1 MLSTKSLRV
10 RFVIQLASAS
20 LMLIVIFSVMLYNYM
35 RITIFETP
43 VQNLIQRAQKIV
55 EVSVAPEKISSFLQN
70 TPGEYESKIIENE
83 SINKPKFIESSEG
96 GRSYL
101 QLHYPYGKDKILSIR
116 ADVSVYANIV
126 NQILIDIILVNL
138 TMIFLVV
145 FYAMFLSRMLLMPIK
160 LISQR
165 LASVDEKFLKPIDG
179 AEIPSEF
186 NMLSNSI
193 NRLLERIETFILYQ
207 KELFIGIAHELKT
220 PLAVMK
226 TKNEVTLIK
235 PRESEKYIEA
245 LKNNNDSID
254 SMNKMISSIL
264 EIGRQEGAQFE
275 APEQTDMIAYLREL
289 CVGFKILARTAG
301 KDLTM
306 DLKPERLEI
315 SVQKSLFMHVIQN
328 FIQNAI
334 KFSPDGE
341 KVLIESEISDGNFIV
356 RVANK
361 GEPLNEEI
369 DYFAP
374 FKRYGGKSGAGLGLF
389 LAKNAAQAMGAQVD
403 LKNDK
408 GRSLIVAI
416 FKLPLKNLRNSPKF
430 RYFKTK

>member
-1 MLSTKSLRV
+1 
-10 RFVIQLASAS
+10 
-20 LMLIVIFSVMLYNYM
+20 M

-55 EVSVAPEKISSFLQN
+55 EASVPPEKISSFLQDAS
-70 TPGEYESKIIENE
+70 GEYESKIIENE

-101 QLHYPYGKDKILSIR
+101 QLHYPYGKDKILSIK

-235 PRESEKYIEA
+235 PRESEKYVEA

-254 SMNKMISSIL
+254 NMNKMISSIL

-306 DLKPERLEI
+306 DLKPEQLEI

-341 KVLIESEISDGNFIV
+341 KVLIESEISDGDFIV

-374 FKRYGGKSGAGLGLF
+374 FKRYGGKPGAGLGLF

-403 LKNDK
+403 LKNDQS
-408 GRSLIVAI
+408 RHLIVAS
-416 FKLPLKNLRNSPKF
+416 FKLPLKNLKNNPKF

>member
-1 MLSTKSLRV
+1 
-10 RFVIQLASAS
+10 
-20 LMLIVIFSVMLYNYM
+20 MLIVIFSVMLYNYM

-55 EVSVAPEKISSFLQN
+55 DAPVPPEKISSFLQN

-83 SINKPKFIESSEG
+83 SINKPKFVESSEDG
-96 GRSYL
+96 KSYL
-101 QLHYPYGKDKILSIR
+101 QLHYPYGKDKILSIK

-165 LASVDEKFLKPIDG
+165 LASVDEKFLKPIDA

-186 NMLSNSI
+186 SPLSNSI

-289 CVGFKILARTAG
+289 CVGFKILARTVG

-306 DLKPERLEI
+306 DLKPEQLEI

-374 FKRYGGKSGAGLGLF
+374 FKRYGGKPGAGLGLF

>member
-1 MLSTKSLRV
+1 
-10 RFVIQLASAS
+10 
-20 LMLIVIFSVMLYNYM
+20 MLIVIFSVMLYNYM

-43 VQNLIQRAQKIV
+43 VQNLILRAQKIV
-55 EVSVAPEKISSFLQN
+55 DASVPPDKISSFLQN
-70 TPGEYESKIIENE
+70 TPGEYESKIIENGGL
-83 SINKPKFIESSEG
+83 NKPKFIESSEG

-101 QLHYPYGKDKILSIR
+101 QLHYPYDKDKILSIR

-235 PRESEKYIEA
+235 PRESEKYVEA

-254 SMNKMISSIL
+254 NMNKMISSIL

-275 APEQTDMIAYLREL
+275 APEQTDI
-289 CVGFKILARTAG
+289 
-301 KDLTM
+301 
-306 DLKPERLEI
+306 
-315 SVQKSLFMHVIQN
+315 
-328 FIQNAI
+328 
-334 KFSPDGE
+334 
-341 KVLIESEISDGNFIV
+341 
-356 RVANK
+356 
-361 GEPLNEEI
+361 
-369 DYFAP
+369 
-374 FKRYGGKSGAGLGLF
+374 
-389 LAKNAAQAMGAQVD
+389 
-403 LKNDK
+403 
-408 GRSLIVAI
+408 
-416 FKLPLKNLRNSPKF
+416 
-430 RYFKTK
+430 

>member
-1 MLSTKSLRV
+1 
-10 RFVIQLASAS
+10 
-20 LMLIVIFSVMLYNYM
+20 MLIVIFSVMLYNYM

-55 EVSVAPEKISSFLQN
+55 EVSVPPEKISSFLQDAS
-70 TPGEYESKIIENE
+70 GEYESKIIENE

-101 QLHYPYGKDKILSIR
+101 QLHYPYGKDKILSIK

-165 LASVDEKFLKPIDG
+165 LASVDEKFLKPIDA

-186 NMLSNSI
+186 SPLSNSI

-306 DLKPERLEI
+306 DLKPEQLEI

-374 FKRYGGKSGAGLGLF
+374 FKRYGGKPGAGLGLF

-403 LKNDK
+403 LKNDEA
-408 GRSLIVAI
+408 RLLIVAI

>member
-1 MLSTKSLRV
+1 
-10 RFVIQLASAS
+10 
-20 LMLIVIFSVMLYNYM
+20 MLIVIFSVMLYNYM

-43 VQNLIQRAQKIV
+43 VQNLILRAQKIV
-55 EVSVAPEKISSFLQN
+55 DASVPPDKISSFLQN
-70 TPGEYESKIIENE
+70 TPGEYESKIIENGGL
-83 SINKPKFIESSEG
+83 NKPKFIESSEG

-101 QLHYPYGKDKILSIR
+101 QLHYPYDKDKILSIR

-165 LASVDEKFLKPIDG
+165 LASVDEKFLKPSDG

-235 PRESEKYIEA
+235 PRESEKYVEA

-254 SMNKMISSIL
+254 NMNKMIGSIL

-275 APEQTDMIAYLREL
+275 APEQTDIIAYLKEL
-289 CVGFKILARTAG
+289 CVNFTILARTNA
-301 KDLTM
+301 KDVEMSLSP
-306 DLKPERLEI
+306 DRLDI
-315 SVQKSLFMHVIQN
+315 SVQKNLFMHVIQN
-328 FIQNAI
+328 FVQNAI
-334 KFSPDGE
+334 KFSPEGE
-341 KVLIESEISDGNFIV
+341 KILISSGIADENFIV
-356 RVANK
+356 QVANK
-361 GEPLNEEI
+361 GEPIDDEI

-403 LKNDK
+403 LKNDEN
-408 GRSLIVAI
+408 RSMIIAS
-416 FKLPLKNLRNSPKF
+416 FQLPLKNLKNNPKF

>member
-1 MLSTKSLRV
+1 
-10 RFVIQLASAS
+10 
-20 LMLIVIFSVMLYNYM
+20 MLIVIFSVMLYNYM

-55 EVSVAPEKISSFLQN
+55 EVSVPPEKISSFLQDASS
-70 TPGEYESKIIENE
+70 EYESKIIENE

-165 LASVDEKFLKPIDG
+165 LASVDEKFLKPIDA

-186 NMLSNSI
+186 SPLSNSI

-254 SMNKMISSIL
+254 NMNKMISSIL

-275 APEQTDMIAYLREL
+275 APEQTDMIAYLKEL
-289 CVGFKILARTAG
+289 CVNFTILARTVS
-301 KDLTM
+301 KDVELN
-306 DLKPERLEI
+306 LSPEKLDI

-328 FIQNAI
+328 FVQNAI

-341 KVLIESEISDGNFIV
+341 RVLIESEISDGNFIV

-374 FKRYGGKSGAGLGLF
+374 FKRYGGKPGAGLGLF

-408 GRSLIVAI
+408 ARSLIVAI

>member
-1 MLSTKSLRV
+1 
-10 RFVIQLASAS
+10 
-20 LMLIVIFSVMLYNYM
+20 MLIVIFSVMLYNYM

-55 EVSVAPEKISSFLQN
+55 DASVPPEKISSFLQDAS
-70 TPGEYESKIIENE
+70 GEYESKIIENE

-101 QLHYPYGKDKILSIR
+101 QLHYPFGKDKILSIK

-165 LASVDEKFLKPIDG
+165 LASVDEKFLKPIDA

-186 NMLSNSI
+186 SPLSNSI

-254 SMNKMISSIL
+254 NMNKMISSIL

-275 APEQTDMIAYLREL
+275 APEQTDMIAYLKEL
-289 CVGFKILARTAG
+289 CVNFTILARTVS
-301 KDLTM
+301 KDVELN
-306 DLKPERLEI
+306 LSPEKLDI

-328 FIQNAI
+328 FVQNAI

-374 FKRYGGKSGAGLGLF
+374 FKRYGGKPGAGLGLF

-403 LKNDK
+403 LKNDEA
-408 GRSLIVAI
+408 RLLIVAI

>member
-1 MLSTKSLRV
+1 
-10 RFVIQLASAS
+10 
-20 LMLIVIFSVMLYNYM
+20 MLIVIFSVMLYNYM

-55 EVSVAPEKISSFLQN
+55 DASVPPDKISSFLQN
-70 TPGEYESKIIENE
+70 TPGEYESKIIEKGGL
-83 SINKPKFIESSEG
+83 NKPKFIESSEG

-101 QLHYPYGKDKILSIR
+101 QLHYPYGKDKILSIK

-306 DLKPERLEI
+306 DLKPEQLDI

-374 FKRYGGKSGAGLGLF
+374 FKRYGGKPGAGLGLF

-403 LKNDK
+403 LRNDEN
-408 GRSLIVAI
+408 RLMIIAS
-416 FKLPLKNLRNSPKF
+416 FQLPLKNLKNNPKF

>member
-1 MLSTKSLRV
+1 
-10 RFVIQLASAS
+10 
-20 LMLIVIFSVMLYNYM
+20 MLYNYM

-43 VQNLIQRAQKIV
+43 VQNLILRAQKIV
-55 EVSVAPEKISSFLQN
+55 DASVPPDKISSFLQN
-70 TPGEYESKIIENE
+70 TPGEYESKIIENGGL
-83 SINKPKFIESSEG
+83 NKPKFIESSEG

-101 QLHYPYGKDKILSIR
+101 QLHYPYDKDKILSIR

-235 PRESEKYIEA
+235 PRESEKYVEA

-254 SMNKMISSIL
+254 NMNKMISSIL

-275 APEQTDMIAYLREL
+275 APEQTDIIAYLKEL
-289 CVGFKILARTAG
+289 CVNFTILARTSA
-301 KDLTM
+301 KDVEMSLSP
-306 DLKPERLEI
+306 DRLDI
-315 SVQKSLFMHVIQN
+315 SVQKNLFMHVIQN
-328 FIQNAI
+328 FVQNAI
-334 KFSPDGE
+334 KFSPEGE
-341 KVLIESEISDGNFIV
+341 KILISSGIEDENFIV
-356 RVANK
+356 QVANK
-361 GEPLNEEI
+361 GEPIDDEI

-403 LKNDK
+403 LKNDEN
-408 GRSLIVAI
+408 RSMIIAS
-416 FKLPLKNLRNSPKF
+416 FQLPLKNLKNNPKF

>member
-1 MLSTKSLRV
+1 
-10 RFVIQLASAS
+10 
-20 LMLIVIFSVMLYNYM
+20 MLIVIFSVMLYNYM

-43 VQNLIQRAQKIV
+43 VQNLILRAQKIV
-55 EVSVAPEKISSFLQN
+55 DASVPPDKISSFLQN
-70 TPGEYESKIIENE
+70 TPGEYESKIIEKGGL
-83 SINKPKFIESSEG
+83 NKPKFIESSEG

-101 QLHYPYGKDKILSIR
+101 QLHYPYDKDKILSIR

-138 TMIFLVV
+138 VMIFLVV

-165 LASVDEKFLKPIDG
+165 LASVDEKFLKPIDA

-186 NMLSNSI
+186 SPLSNSI

-275 APEQTDMIAYLREL
+275 APEQTDIIAYLREL

-306 DLKPERLEI
+306 DLKPEQLEI

-374 FKRYGGKSGAGLGLF
+374 FKRYGGKPGAGLGLF

-403 LKNDK
+403 LKNDEA
-408 GRSLIVAI
+408 RLLIVAI

>member
-20 LMLIVIFSVMLYNYM
+20 AMLIVIFSVMLYNYM

-43 VQNLIQRAQKIV
+43 VQNLILRAQKIV
-55 EVSVAPEKISSFLQN
+55 DASVPPDKISSFLQN
-70 TPGEYESKIIENE
+70 TPGEYESKIIENGGL
-83 SINKPKFIESSEG
+83 NKPKFIESSEG

-101 QLHYPYGKDKILSIR
+101 QLHYPYDKDKILSIR

-235 PRESEKYIEA
+235 PRESEKYVEA

-254 SMNKMISSIL
+254 NMNKMISSIL

-275 APEQTDMIAYLREL
+275 APEHTDIIAYLKEL
-289 CVGFKILARTAG
+289 CVNFTILARTSA
-301 KDLTM
+301 KDVEMSLSP
-306 DLKPERLEI
+306 DRLDI
-315 SVQKSLFMHVIQN
+315 SVQKNLFMHVIQN
-328 FIQNAI
+328 FVQNAI
-334 KFSPDGE
+334 KFSPEGE
-341 KVLIESEISDGNFIV
+341 KILISSEIADENFIV
-356 RVANK
+356 QVANK
-361 GEPLNEEI
+361 GEPIDDEI

-403 LKNDK
+403 LKNDEN
-408 GRSLIVAI
+408 RSMIIAS
-416 FKLPLKNLRNSPKF
+416 FQLPLKNLKNNPKF

>member
-1 MLSTKSLRV
+1 
-10 RFVIQLASAS
+10 
-20 LMLIVIFSVMLYNYM
+20 MLIVIFSVMLYNYM

-55 EVSVAPEKISSFLQN
+55 DASVPPEKISSFLQDAS
-70 TPGEYESKIIENE
+70 GEYESKIIENE

-101 QLHYPYGKDKILSIR
+101 QLHYPYDKDKILSIK

-165 LASVDEKFLKPIDG
+165 LASVDEKFLKPIDA

-186 NMLSNSI
+186 SPLSNSI

-306 DLKPERLEI
+306 DLKPEQLEI

-374 FKRYGGKSGAGLGLF
+374 FKRYGDKPGAGLGLF

-403 LKNDK
+403 LKNDEA
-408 GRSLIVAI
+408 RLLIVAI

>member
-1 MLSTKSLRV
+1 
-10 RFVIQLASAS
+10 
-20 LMLIVIFSVMLYNYM
+20 MLIVIFSVMLYNYM

-55 EVSVAPEKISSFLQN
+55 EASVPPEKISSFLQN

-101 QLHYPYGKDKILSIR
+101 QLHYPYDKDKILSIR

-254 SMNKMISSIL
+254 NMNKMISSIL

-306 DLKPERLEI
+306 DLKPEQLEI

-341 KVLIESEISDGNFIV
+341 KVLIESEISDGDFIV

-374 FKRYGGKSGAGLGLF
+374 FKRYGGKPGAGLGLF

-408 GRSLIVAI
+408 ARSLIVAI

>member
-1 MLSTKSLRV
+1 
-10 RFVIQLASAS
+10 
-20 LMLIVIFSVMLYNYM
+20 MLIVIFSVMLYNYM

-55 EVSVAPEKISSFLQN
+55 EASVAPEKISSFLQDAS
-70 TPGEYESKIIENE
+70 GEYESKIIENE

-306 DLKPERLEI
+306 DLKPEQLEI

-374 FKRYGGKSGAGLGLF
+374 FKRYGGKPGAGLGLF

-403 LKNDK
+403 LKNDQS
-408 GRSLIVAI
+408 RHLIVAS

>member
-1 MLSTKSLRV
+1 
-10 RFVIQLASAS
+10 
-20 LMLIVIFSVMLYNYM
+20 MLIVIFSVMLYNYM

-55 EVSVAPEKISSFLQN
+55 EASVAPEKISSFLQDAS
-70 TPGEYESKIIENE
+70 GEYESKIIENE

-235 PRESEKYIEA
+235 PRESEKYVEA

-254 SMNKMISSIL
+254 NMNKMISSIL

-306 DLKPERLEI
+306 DLKPEQLEI

-328 FIQNAI
+328 FVQNAI

-374 FKRYGGKSGAGLGLF
+374 FKRYGGKPGAGLGLF

-403 LKNDK
+403 LKNDQS
-408 GRSLIVAI
+408 RHLIVAS
-416 FKLPLKNLRNSPKF
+416 FKLPLKNLKNNPKF

>member
-1 MLSTKSLRV
+1 
-10 RFVIQLASAS
+10 
-20 LMLIVIFSVMLYNYM
+20 MLIVIFSVMLYNYM

-55 EVSVAPEKISSFLQN
+55 EASVAPEKISSFLQN

-165 LASVDEKFLKPIDG
+165 LASVDEKFLKPIDA

-186 NMLSNSI
+186 SPLSNSI

-254 SMNKMISSIL
+254 NMNKMISSIL

-306 DLKPERLEI
+306 DLKPEQLEI

-341 KVLIESEISDGNFIV
+341 KVLIDSEISDGNFIV

-374 FKRYGGKSGAGLGLF
+374 FKRYGGKPGAGLGLF
-389 LAKNAAQAMGAQVD
+389 LAKNAAQAMGAQVN
-403 LKNDK
+403 LKNDEA
-408 GRSLIVAI
+408 RLLIVAI

>member
-1 MLSTKSLRV
+1 
-10 RFVIQLASAS
+10 
-20 LMLIVIFSVMLYNYM
+20 MLIVIFSVMLYNYM
-35 RITIFETP
+35 KITIFETP

-55 EVSVAPEKISSFLQN
+55 DASVPPEKISSFLQDAS
-70 TPGEYESKIIENE
+70 GEYESKIIENE

-165 LASVDEKFLKPIDG
+165 LASVDEKFLKPIDA

-186 NMLSNSI
+186 SPLSNSI

-226 TKNEVTLIK
+226 TKNEVTLLK
-235 PRESEKYIEA
+235 PREREKYIEA

-254 SMNKMISSIL
+254 NMNKMISSIL

-306 DLKPERLEI
+306 DLKPEQLEI

-374 FKRYGGKSGAGLGLF
+374 FKRYGGKPGAGLGLF

-403 LKNDK
+403 LKNDEA
-408 GRSLIVAI
+408 RLLIVAI

>member
-1 MLSTKSLRV
+1 
-10 RFVIQLASAS
+10 
-20 LMLIVIFSVMLYNYM
+20 MLIVIFSVMLYNYM

-55 EVSVAPEKISSFLQN
+55 EASVAPEKISSFLQN

-165 LASVDEKFLKPIDG
+165 LASVDEKFLKPIDA

-186 NMLSNSI
+186 SPLSNSI
-193 NRLLERIETFILYQ
+193 NRLLERIETFIMYQ

-235 PRESEKYIEA
+235 PREREKYIEA

-254 SMNKMISSIL
+254 NMNKMISSIL

-306 DLKPERLEI
+306 DLKPEQLEI

-374 FKRYGGKSGAGLGLF
+374 FKRYGGKPGAGLGLF

-403 LKNDK
+403 LKNDEA
-408 GRSLIVAI
+408 RLLIVAI

>member
-1 MLSTKSLRV
+1 
-10 RFVIQLASAS
+10 
-20 LMLIVIFSVMLYNYM
+20 MLIVIFSVMLYNYM

-55 EVSVAPEKISSFLQN
+55 EVSVPPEKISSFLQD

-101 QLHYPYGKDKILSIR
+101 QLHYPYGKDKILSIK

-165 LASVDEKFLKPIDG
+165 LASVDEKFLKPIDA

-186 NMLSNSI
+186 SPLSNSI

-235 PRESEKYIEA
+235 PRESDKYIEA

-275 APEQTDMIAYLREL
+275 APEQTDIIAYLKEL
-289 CVGFKILARTAG
+289 CVNFTILARTAG

-306 DLKPERLEI
+306 DLKPEQLEI

-341 KVLIESEISDGNFIV
+341 KVLIESEISEGNFIV

-374 FKRYGGKSGAGLGLF
+374 FKRYGGKPGAGLGLF

-403 LKNDK
+403 LKNDEA
-408 GRSLIVAI
+408 RLLIVAI

>member
-1 MLSTKSLRV
+1 
-10 RFVIQLASAS
+10 
-20 LMLIVIFSVMLYNYM
+20 MLIVIFSVMLYNYM

-55 EVSVAPEKISSFLQN
+55 EVSVPPEKISSFLQD
-70 TPGEYESKIIENE
+70 TSSEYESKIIENE

-165 LASVDEKFLKPIDG
+165 LASVDEKFLKPIDA

-186 NMLSNSI
+186 SPLSNSI

-254 SMNKMISSIL
+254 NMNKMISSIL

-275 APEQTDMIAYLREL
+275 APEQTDMIAYLKEL
-289 CVGFKILARTAG
+289 CVNFTILARTVS
-301 KDLTM
+301 KDVELN
-306 DLKPERLEI
+306 LSPEKLDI
-315 SVQKSLFMHVIQN
+315 TVQKSLFMHVIQN
-328 FIQNAI
+328 FVQNAI

-374 FKRYGGKSGAGLGLF
+374 FKRYGGKPGAGLGLF

-403 LKNDK
+403 LKNDEA
-408 GRSLIVAI
+408 RLLIVAI

>member
-1 MLSTKSLRV
+1 
-10 RFVIQLASAS
+10 
-20 LMLIVIFSVMLYNYM
+20 MLIVVFSVMLYNYM

-43 VQNLIQRAQKIV
+43 VQNLLVRAQKIS
-55 EVSVAPEKISSFLQN
+55 EASVPIDKISSFLQD
-70 TPGEYESKIIENE
+70 TAGEYESKIIENGGL
-83 SINKPKFIESSEG
+83 NKPKFIESSEG

-101 QLHYPYGKDKILSIR
+101 QLHYPYGKDKILSIKT
-116 ADVSVYANIV
+116 DVSLYTDIV
-126 NQILIDIILVNL
+126 NQILADIILVNL
-138 TMIFLVV
+138 VMIFLVV
-145 FYAMFLSRMLLMPIK
+145 FYAMLLSRTLLMPIK
-160 LISQR
+160 TISQR

-186 NMLSNSI
+186 SPLSNSI

-235 PRESEKYIEA
+235 PRESDKYIEA

-254 SMNKMISSIL
+254 NMNKMISSIL

-275 APEQTDMIAYLREL
+275 APEQTDMIAYLKEL
-289 CVGFKILARTAG
+289 CVNFTILARTVS
-301 KDLTM
+301 KDIELN
-306 DLKPERLEI
+306 LSPEKLDI

-328 FIQNAI
+328 FVQNAI

-374 FKRYGGKSGAGLGLF
+374 FKRYGGKPGAGLGLF

-403 LKNDK
+403 LKNDQY
-408 GRSLIVAI
+408 RHLIVAS
-416 FKLPLKNLRNSPKF
+416 FKLPLKNLKNNPKF

>member
-1 MLSTKSLRV
+1 
-10 RFVIQLASAS
+10 
-20 LMLIVIFSVMLYNYM
+20 MLIVIFSVMLYNYM

-43 VQNLIQRAQKIV
+43 VQNLILRAQKIV
-55 EVSVAPEKISSFLQN
+55 DASVPLDKISSFLQN
-70 TPGEYESKIIENE
+70 TPGEYESKIIENGGL
-83 SINKPKFIESSEG
+83 NKPKFIESSEG

-101 QLHYPYGKDKILSIR
+101 QLHYPYDKDKILSIR

-235 PRESEKYIEA
+235 PRESEKYVEA

-254 SMNKMISSIL
+254 NMNKMIGSIL

-275 APEQTDMIAYLREL
+275 APEQTDIIAYLKEL
-289 CVGFKILARTAG
+289 CVNFTILARTNA
-301 KDLTM
+301 KDVEMSLSP
-306 DLKPERLEI
+306 DRLDI
-315 SVQKSLFMHVIQN
+315 SVQKNLFMHVIQN
-328 FIQNAI
+328 FVQNAI
-334 KFSPDGE
+334 KFSPEGE
-341 KVLIESEISDGNFIV
+341 KILISSEIADENFIV
-356 RVANK
+356 QVANK
-361 GEPLNEEI
+361 GEPIDDEI

-403 LKNDK
+403 LKNDEN
-408 GRSLIVAI
+408 RSMIIAS
-416 FKLPLKNLRNSPKF
+416 FQLPLKNLKNNPKF

>member
-1 MLSTKSLRV
+1 
-10 RFVIQLASAS
+10 
-20 LMLIVIFSVMLYNYM
+20 MLIVIFSVMLYNYM

-55 EVSVAPEKISSFLQN
+55 DASVPPEKISSFLQDAS
-70 TPGEYESKIIENE
+70 GEYESKIIENE

-101 QLHYPYGKDKILSIR
+101 QLHYPYDKDKILSIK

-306 DLKPERLEI
+306 DLKPEQLDI

-374 FKRYGGKSGAGLGLF
+374 FKRYGGKPGAGLGLF

-403 LKNDK
+403 LRNDEN
-408 GRSLIVAI
+408 RLMIIAS
-416 FKLPLKNLRNSPKF
+416 FQLPLKNLKNNPKF

>member
-1 MLSTKSLRV
+1 
-10 RFVIQLASAS
+10 
-20 LMLIVIFSVMLYNYM
+20 MLIVIFSVMLYNYM

-408 GRSLIVAI
+408 ARSLIVAI

>member
-1 MLSTKSLRV
+1 
-10 RFVIQLASAS
+10 
-20 LMLIVIFSVMLYNYM
+20 MLIVVFSVMLYNYM

-43 VQNLIQRAQKIV
+43 VQNLLVRAQK
-55 EVSVAPEKISSFLQN
+55 VSEASVPIDKISSFLQD
-70 TPGEYESKIIENE
+70 TAGEYESKIIENGGL
-83 SINKPKFIESSEG
+83 NKPKFIESSEG

-101 QLHYPYGKDKILSIR
+101 QLHYPYGKDKILSIKT
-116 ADVSVYANIV
+116 DVSLYTDIV
-126 NQILIDIILVNL
+126 NQILADIILVNL
-138 TMIFLVV
+138 VMIFLVV
-145 FYAMFLSRMLLMPIK
+145 FYAMLLSRTLLMPIK
-160 LISQR
+160 TISQR

-186 NMLSNSI
+186 SPLSNSI

-254 SMNKMISSIL
+254 NMNKMISSIL

-275 APEQTDMIAYLREL
+275 APEQTDMIAYLKEL
-289 CVGFKILARTAG
+289 CVNFTILARTVS
-301 KDLTM
+301 KDVELN
-306 DLKPERLEI
+306 LSPEKLDI

-328 FIQNAI
+328 FVQNAI

-374 FKRYGGKSGAGLGLF
+374 FKRYGGKPGAGLGLF

-403 LKNDK
+403 LKNDQS
-408 GRSLIVAI
+408 RHLIVAS
-416 FKLPLKNLRNSPKF
+416 FKLPLKNLKNNPKF

>member
-1 MLSTKSLRV
+1 
-10 RFVIQLASAS
+10 
-20 LMLIVIFSVMLYNYM
+20 MLIVVFSVMLYNYM

-43 VQNLIQRAQKIV
+43 VQNLLVRAQKIS
-55 EVSVAPEKISSFLQN
+55 EASVPIDKISSFLQD
-70 TPGEYESKIIENE
+70 TAGEYESKIIENGGL
-83 SINKPKFIESSEG
+83 NKPKFIESSEG

-101 QLHYPYGKDKILSIR
+101 QLHYPYGKDKILSIKT
-116 ADVSVYANIV
+116 DVSLYTDIV
-126 NQILIDIILVNL
+126 NQILADIILVNL
-138 TMIFLVV
+138 VMIFLVV
-145 FYAMFLSRMLLMPIK
+145 FYAMLLSRTLLMPIK

-186 NMLSNSI
+186 SPLSNSI

-254 SMNKMISSIL
+254 NMNKMISSIL

-275 APEQTDMIAYLREL
+275 APEQTDMIAYLKEL
-289 CVGFKILARTAG
+289 CVNFTILAHTAS
-301 KDLTM
+301 KDVELN
-306 DLKPERLEI
+306 LSPEKLDI

-328 FIQNAI
+328 FVQNAI
-334 KFSPDGE
+334 KFSPEGE
-341 KVLIESEISDGNFIV
+341 KILISSGIEDENFIV

-374 FKRYGGKSGAGLGLF
+374 FKRYGGKPGAGLGLF

-403 LKNDK
+403 LKNDQS
-408 GRSLIVAI
+408 RHLIVAS
-416 FKLPLKNLRNSPKF
+416 FKLPLKNLKNNPKF

>member
-1 MLSTKSLRV
+1 
-10 RFVIQLASAS
+10 
-20 LMLIVIFSVMLYNYM
+20 MLIVIFSVMLYNYM

-43 VQNLIQRAQKIV
+43 VQNLILRAQKIV
-55 EVSVAPEKISSFLQN
+55 DASVPPDKISSFLQN
-70 TPGEYESKIIENE
+70 TPGEYESKIIENGGL
-83 SINKPKFIESSEG
+83 NKPKFIESSEG

-101 QLHYPYGKDKILSIR
+101 QLHYPYDKDKILSIR

-235 PRESEKYIEA
+235 PRESEKYVEA

-254 SMNKMISSIL
+254 NMNKMISSIL

-275 APEQTDMIAYLREL
+275 APEQTDIIAYLKEL
-289 CVGFKILARTAG
+289 CVNFTILARTSA
-301 KDLTM
+301 KDVEMNLSP
-306 DLKPERLEI
+306 DRLDI
-315 SVQKSLFMHVIQN
+315 SVQKNLFMHVIQN
-328 FIQNAI
+328 FVQNAI
-334 KFSPDGE
+334 KFSPEGE
-341 KVLIESEISDGNFIV
+341 KILISSGIEDENFIV
-356 RVANK
+356 QVANK
-361 GEPLNEEI
+361 GEPIDDEI

-403 LKNDK
+403 LKNDEN
-408 GRSLIVAI
+408 RSMIIAS
-416 FKLPLKNLRNSPKF
+416 FQLPLKNLKNNPKF

>member
-1 MLSTKSLRV
+1 
-10 RFVIQLASAS
+10 
-20 LMLIVIFSVMLYNYM
+20 MLIVIFSVMLYNYM

-55 EVSVAPEKISSFLQN
+55 EASVAPEKISSFLQN

-254 SMNKMISSIL
+254 NMNKMISSIL

-306 DLKPERLEI
+306 DLKPEQLEI

-361 GEPLNEEI
+361 GEPLHEEI

-374 FKRYGGKSGAGLGLF
+374 FKRYGGKPGAGLGLF

-403 LKNDK
+403 LKNDEA
-408 GRSLIVAI
+408 RSLIVAI

>member
-1 MLSTKSLRV
+1 
-10 RFVIQLASAS
+10 
-20 LMLIVIFSVMLYNYM
+20 MLIVVFSVMLYNYM

-43 VQNLIQRAQKIV
+43 VQNLLVRAQKIS
-55 EVSVAPEKISSFLQN
+55 EASVPIDKISSFLQD
-70 TPGEYESKIIENE
+70 TAGEYESKIIENGGL
-83 SINKPKFIESSEG
+83 NKPKFIESSEG

-101 QLHYPYGKDKILSIR
+101 QLHYPYGKDKILSIKT
-116 ADVSVYANIV
+116 DVSLYTDIV
-126 NQILIDIILVNL
+126 NQILADIILVNL
-138 TMIFLVV
+138 VMIFLVV
-145 FYAMFLSRMLLMPIK
+145 FYAMLLSRTLLMPIK

-186 NMLSNSI
+186 SPLSNSI

-235 PRESEKYIEA
+235 PRGSEKHIEA

-254 SMNKMISSIL
+254 NMNKMISSIL

-275 APEQTDMIAYLREL
+275 APEQTDMIAYLKEL
-289 CVGFKILARTAG
+289 CVNFTILARTAS
-301 KDLTM
+301 KDVELN
-306 DLKPERLEI
+306 LSPEKLDI

-328 FIQNAI
+328 FVQNAI

-341 KVLIESEISDGNFIV
+341 KILIESEISDGNFIV

-374 FKRYGGKSGAGLGLF
+374 FKRYGGKPGAGLGLF

-403 LKNDK
+403 LKNDQS
-408 GRSLIVAI
+408 RHLIVAS
-416 FKLPLKNLRNSPKF
+416 FKLPLKNLKNNPKF

>member
-1 MLSTKSLRV
+1 
-10 RFVIQLASAS
+10 
-20 LMLIVIFSVMLYNYM
+20 MLIVIFSVMLYNYM

-55 EVSVAPEKISSFLQN
+55 EASVAPEKISSFLQDASS
-70 TPGEYESKIIENE
+70 EYESKIIENGGL
-83 SINKPKFIESSEG
+83 NKPKFIESSEG

-165 LASVDEKFLKPIDG
+165 LASVDEKFLKPIDA

-186 NMLSNSI
+186 SPLSNSI

-275 APEQTDMIAYLREL
+275 APEQTDMIAYLKEL
-289 CVGFKILARTAG
+289 CVNFTILARTVS
-301 KDLTM
+301 KDVELN
-306 DLKPERLEI
+306 LSPEKLDI

-374 FKRYGGKSGAGLGLF
+374 FKRYGGKPGAGLGLF
-389 LAKNAAQAMGAQVD
+389 LVKNAAQAMGAQVD

-408 GRSLIVAI
+408 ARSLIVAI

>member
-1 MLSTKSLRV
+1 
-10 RFVIQLASAS
+10 
-20 LMLIVIFSVMLYNYM
+20 MLIVIFSVMLYNYM

-55 EVSVAPEKISSFLQN
+55 DASMPPEKISSFLQDAS
-70 TPGEYESKIIENE
+70 GEYESKIIENE

-101 QLHYPYGKDKILSIR
+101 QLHYPYDKDKILSIR

-165 LASVDEKFLKPIDG
+165 LASVDEKFLKPIDA

-186 NMLSNSI
+186 SPLSNSI

-235 PRESEKYIEA
+235 PREREKYIEA

-306 DLKPERLEI
+306 DLKPEQLEI
-315 SVQKSLFMHVIQN
+315 LVQKSLFMHVIQN

-374 FKRYGGKSGAGLGLF
+374 FKRYGGKPGAGLGLF

-403 LKNDK
+403 LKNDQS
-408 GRSLIVAI
+408 RHLIVAS
-416 FKLPLKNLRNSPKF
+416 FKLPLKNLKNNPKF

>member
-1 MLSTKSLRV
+1 
-10 RFVIQLASAS
+10 
-20 LMLIVIFSVMLYNYM
+20 MLIVIFSVMLYNYM

-165 LASVDEKFLKPIDG
+165 LASVDEKFLKPIDA

-186 NMLSNSI
+186 SPLSNSI

-226 TKNEVTLIK
+226 TKNEVTLLK

-254 SMNKMISSIL
+254 NMNKMISSIL

-275 APEQTDMIAYLREL
+275 APEQADMIAYLREL

-306 DLKPERLEI
+306 DLKPEQLEI

-374 FKRYGGKSGAGLGLF
+374 FKRYGGKPGAGLGLF

-403 LKNDK
+403 LKNDEA
-408 GRSLIVAI
+408 RLLIVAI

>member
-1 MLSTKSLRV
+1 
-10 RFVIQLASAS
+10 
-20 LMLIVIFSVMLYNYM
+20 MLYNYM

-55 EVSVAPEKISSFLQN
+55 EASVAPEKISSFLQN
-70 TPGEYESKIIENE
+70 MPGEYESKIIENE

-145 FYAMFLSRMLLMPIK
+145 FYAMLLSRTLLMPIK
-160 LISQR
+160 TISQR

-186 NMLSNSI
+186 SPLSNSI
-193 NRLLERIETFILYQ
+193 NRLLERIETFIMYQ

-235 PRESEKYIEA
+235 PREREKYIEA

-306 DLKPERLEI
+306 DLKPEQLEI

-374 FKRYGGKSGAGLGLF
+374 FKRYGGKPGAGLGLF

-403 LKNDK
+403 LKNDQS
-408 GRSLIVAI
+408 RHLIVAS
-416 FKLPLKNLRNSPKF
+416 FKLPLKNLKNNPKF

>member
-1 MLSTKSLRV
+1 
-10 RFVIQLASAS
+10 
-20 LMLIVIFSVMLYNYM
+20 MLIVVFSVMLYNYM

-43 VQNLIQRAQKIV
+43 VQNLLVRAQKIS
-55 EVSVAPEKISSFLQN
+55 EASVLLDKISSFLQD
-70 TPGEYESKIIENE
+70 TAGEYESKIIENE

-101 QLHYPYGKDKILSIR
+101 QLHYPYGKDKILSIKT
-116 ADVSVYANIV
+116 DVSLYTDIV
-126 NQILIDIILVNL
+126 NQILADIILVNL
-138 TMIFLVV
+138 VMIFLVV
-145 FYAMFLSRMLLMPIK
+145 FYAMLLSRTLLMPIK
-160 LISQR
+160 TISQR

-186 NMLSNSI
+186 SPLSNSI

-254 SMNKMISSIL
+254 NMNKMISSIL

-275 APEQTDMIAYLREL
+275 APEQTDMIAYLKEL
-289 CVGFKILARTAG
+289 CVNFTILARTVS
-301 KDLTM
+301 KDVELN
-306 DLKPERLEI
+306 LSPEKLDI

-328 FIQNAI
+328 FVQNAI

-361 GEPLNEEI
+361 GELLNEEI

-374 FKRYGGKSGAGLGLF
+374 FKRYGGKPGAGLGLF

-403 LKNDK
+403 LKNDQS
-408 GRSLIVAI
+408 RHLIVAS
-416 FKLPLKNLRNSPKF
+416 FKLPLKNLKNNPKF

>member
-1 MLSTKSLRV
+1 
-10 RFVIQLASAS
+10 
-20 LMLIVIFSVMLYNYM
+20 M

-55 EVSVAPEKISSFLQN
+55 DASVTPEKISSFLQDAS
-70 TPGEYESKIIENE
+70 GEYESKIIENE
-83 SINKPKFIESSEG
+83 SINKPKFVESSEG

-101 QLHYPYGKDKILSIR
+101 QLHYPYDKDKILSIK
-116 ADVSVYANIV
+116 ADVSIYANIV

-165 LASVDEKFLKPIDG
+165 LASVDEKFLKPIDA

-186 NMLSNSI
+186 SPLSNSI

-254 SMNKMISSIL
+254 NMNKMISSIL

-306 DLKPERLEI
+306 DLKPEQLEI

-328 FIQNAI
+328 FVQNAI

-374 FKRYGGKSGAGLGLF
+374 FKRYGGKPGAGLGLF

-403 LKNDK
+403 LKNDEA
-408 GRSLIVAI
+408 RSLIVAI

>member
-1 MLSTKSLRV
+1 
-10 RFVIQLASAS
+10 
-20 LMLIVIFSVMLYNYM
+20 MLIVIFSVMLYNYM

-43 VQNLIQRAQKIV
+43 VQNLILRAQKIV
-55 EVSVAPEKISSFLQN
+55 DASVPPDKISSFLQN
-70 TPGEYESKIIENE
+70 TPGEYESKIIENGGL
-83 SINKPKFIESSEG
+83 NKPKFIESSEG

-101 QLHYPYGKDKILSIR
+101 QLHYPYDKDKILSIR

-165 LASVDEKFLKPIDG
+165 LASVDEKFLKPIDA

-186 NMLSNSI
+186 SPLSNSI

-235 PRESEKYIEA
+235 PRESEKYVEA

-254 SMNKMISSIL
+254 NMNKMIGSIL

-275 APEQTDMIAYLREL
+275 APEQTDIIAYLKEL
-289 CVGFKILARTAG
+289 CVNFTILARTSA
-301 KDLTM
+301 KDVEMSLSP
-306 DLKPERLEI
+306 DRLDI
-315 SVQKSLFMHVIQN
+315 LVQKNLFMHVIQN
-328 FIQNAI
+328 FVQNAI
-334 KFSPDGE
+334 KFSPEGE
-341 KVLIESEISDGNFIV
+341 KILISSGIEDENFIV
-356 RVANK
+356 QVANK
-361 GEPLNEEI
+361 GEPIDDEI

-403 LKNDK
+403 LKNDEN
-408 GRSLIVAI
+408 RSMIIAS
-416 FKLPLKNLRNSPKF
+416 FQLPLKNLKNNPKF

>member
-1 MLSTKSLRV
+1 
-10 RFVIQLASAS
+10 
-20 LMLIVIFSVMLYNYM
+20 MLIVIFSVMLYNYM

-43 VQNLIQRAQKIV
+43 VQNLILRAQKIV
-55 EVSVAPEKISSFLQN
+55 DASVPPDKISSFLQN
-70 TPGEYESKIIENE
+70 TPGEYESKIIENGGL
-83 SINKPKFIESSEG
+83 NKPKFIESSEG

-101 QLHYPYGKDKILSIR
+101 QLHYPYDKDKILSIR

-235 PRESEKYIEA
+235 PRESEKYVEA

-254 SMNKMISSIL
+254 NMNKMIGSIL

-275 APEQTDMIAYLREL
+275 APEQTDIIAYLKEL
-289 CVGFKILARTAG
+289 CVNFTILARTSA
-301 KDLTM
+301 KDVEMSLSP
-306 DLKPERLEI
+306 DRLDI
-315 SVQKSLFMHVIQN
+315 SVQKNLFMHVIQN
-328 FIQNAI
+328 FVQNAI
-334 KFSPDGE
+334 KFSPEGE
-341 KVLIESEISDGNFIV
+341 KILISSEIADENFIV
-356 RVANK
+356 QVANK
-361 GEPLNEEI
+361 GEPIDDEV

-403 LKNDK
+403 LKNDEN
-408 GRSLIVAI
+408 RSMIIAS
-416 FKLPLKNLRNSPKF
+416 FQLPLKNLKNNPKF

>member
-1 MLSTKSLRV
+1 
-10 RFVIQLASAS
+10 
-20 LMLIVIFSVMLYNYM
+20 MLIVIFSVMLYNYM

-43 VQNLIQRAQKIV
+43 VQNLILRAQKIV
-55 EVSVAPEKISSFLQN
+55 DASVPPDKISSFLQN
-70 TPGEYESKIIENE
+70 TPGEYESKIIEKGGL
-83 SINKPKFIESSEG
+83 NKPKFIESSEG

-101 QLHYPYGKDKILSIR
+101 QLHYPYDKDKILSIR

-138 TMIFLVV
+138 VMIFLVV
-145 FYAMFLSRMLLMPIK
+145 FYAMLLSRTLLMPIK

-186 NMLSNSI
+186 SPLSNSI

-226 TKNEVTLIK
+226 TKNEVALIK

-254 SMNKMISSIL
+254 NMNKMISSIL

-275 APEQTDMIAYLREL
+275 APEQTDVIAYLKEL
-289 CVGFKILARTAG
+289 CVNFTILARTVS
-301 KDLTM
+301 KDVELN
-306 DLKPERLEI
+306 LSPEKLDI

-328 FIQNAI
+328 FVQNAI

-374 FKRYGGKSGAGLGLF
+374 FKRYGGKPGAGLGLF

-403 LKNDK
+403 LKNDEA
-408 GRSLIVAI
+408 RLLIVAI